1 LTKPA
6 IGFIGLGLMGAG
18 MCQRM
23 LDLDYPMTVI
33 ANRSRET
40 IARGAVDGRA
50 DALAFAVKNAKKDVG
65 YYKTMTEE
73 AGADSIMSKCA
84 LQALEQADAAGYADR
99 MVSEMV
105 DFFARRFKGG

>member
-1 LTKPA
+1 LTRPA
-6 IGFIGLGLMGAG
+6 IGYVGPGLAGAG

-23 LDLDYPMTVI
+23 LDPDYPLTVI
-33 ANRSRET
+33 ANRSRENADKAV
-40 IARGAVDGRA
+40 ARG
-50 DALAFAVKNAKKDVG
+50 AVKNAKKDVG

-99 MVSEMV
+99 VAPEMV
-105 DFFARRFKGG
+105 DFFAKRFKGG